1 MHFTAACVSLSITH
15 LDLLYTTRVL
25 KSKSEYLSDEAWQC
39 SDGDYVDL
47 SNLLSSDALITAVYS
62 HGYFTHCRLQMYLGK
77 VHLRT

>member
-1 MHFTAACVSLSITH
+1 
-15 LDLLYTTRVL
+15 L

-77 VHLRT
+77 VHLRTWKWRFLAQICDIWELI